1 MLTRILAVG
10 KLKEAYWQEAFQD
23 YSRRLAAYTRLEV
36 VEVPEQTI
44 PKGAS
49 PAKEAKIMA
58 LEGEAILERIR
69 GGSVVVLD
77 RQGMALDSLELAQ
90 WLEERVLEGRGEI
103 TWVLGGPLGLDAS
116 VKAKADLLLS
126 LSRLTFPHQMA
137 RLLLM
142 EQIYRCF
149 RIMRHEPYHR

>member
-1 MLTRILAVG
+1 
-10 KLKEAYWQEAFQD
+10 
-23 YSRRLAAYTRLEV
+23 
-36 VEVPEQTI
+36 
-44 PKGAS
+44 
-49 PAKEAKIMA
+49 MA